1 MARTRRRATRR
12 STRARRS
19 SGASAARRTRP
30 RPKLDP
36 DQVLEGILDE
46 LVARLGLDILGLSR
60 DEYKEMLRPVI
71 EGLLDQYSS
80 RPSKEALLSRLE
92 NQAGNLYL
100 LAAMYVLEKRDR
112 LNEDQLEFI
121 VSNAPQVAARYVSRL
136 YEEAKRLGREDVVPL
151 LRSAWERYGTP
162 SPIPCPRCGFRAVTP
177 DLVCMVCGYEL
188 SEREAKEMIDFG
200 ERLRELVEFYGPSA
214 AREALSRGYVIVG
227 ETVKPPTE
235 TPELTDIV
243 LHLDQRDREFLKR
256 LLAEP
261 RSRGVEAHGV

>member
-1 MARTRRRATRR
+1 MARRRTGRR
-12 STRARRS
+12 TTRARRS
-19 SGASAARRTRP
+19 AGASAVRRTRSRP
-30 RPKLDP
+30 RVNPE
-36 DQVLEGILDE
+36 QVLESIVDE
-46 LVARLGLDILGLSR
+46 LVSRLGLDVLGLNR

-71 EGLLDQYSS
+71 EGILDQYSS
-80 RPSKEALLSRLE
+80 RPSREALLSRLE
-92 NQAGNLYL
+92 HQAANLYV
-100 LAAMYVLEKRDR
+100 LASMYVLEKRER

-121 VSNAPQVAARYVSRL
+121 VSNAPQVAAKYVSRL
-136 YEEAKRLGREDVVPL
+136 YEEAKRLGREDLIPL
-151 LRSAWERYGTP
+151 LRSAWERFGTP

-214 AREALSRGYVIVG
+214 AREALTRGYVIVG

-235 TPELTDIV
+235 PPGPMDVV
-243 LHLDQRDREFLKR
+243 LHLDNRDREVLKR

-261 RSRGVEAHGV
+261 RSRRG